1 MFILSILEETT
12 NVWVGGRRLS
22 DDSWIWLD
30 GTEFSYTN
38 WATGEPN
45 NKDDRGDWGEDAIV
59 INDAGKDGKWN
70 DLTKIDTWFTQG
82 FLCQYLAF

>member
-45 NKDDRGDWGEDAIV
+45 SYQGRKEDSLM
-59 INDAGKDGKWN
+59 INCGLLDYIEGWN
-70 DLTKIDTWFTQG
+70 DEPKYQTVNTNG
-82 FLCQYLAF
+82 YLCQYKAF